1 MRYTKYQY
9 KKKSNGINFL
19 TSVVMMILGA
29 GAIGLIVGTVI
40 FNTVWDGKGINTADT
55 SKNVVGEE
63 LVAKEIFASVQCG
76 YFSKEE
82 NANKVLEGL
91 GKSYNAFVVKDAGK
105 FRVLAGVFTEQDGD
119 KALTE
124 LKGKGIDATKVKFT
138 LDEEDKVQGQISA
151 ISDGY
156 FKIVTTLKD
165 NEVKSVST
173 SDFKGWTK
181 ELPEITE
188 GDKKEVVSEFKKHIE
203 ELPSEL
209 KKENLTDELKYIYT
223 ILINFRK

>member
-29 GAIGLIVGTVI
+29 GAIGLIVGTMI
-40 FNTVWDGKGINTADT
+40 FNTVWGNKLMKIGGTSQEVVADET
-55 SKNVVGEE
+55 VK
-63 LVAKEIFASVQCG
+63 KEAFESVQCG

-82 NANKVLEGL
+82 NANKVLESL
-91 GKSYNAFVVKDAGK
+91 GKSYNSFVVKDEEK
-105 FRVLAGVFTEQDGD
+105 FRVLAGVFTGEEGD
-119 KALTE
+119 KALKE
-124 LKGKGIDATKVKFT
+124 LKDKGIEAAKVKFT
-138 LDEEDKVQGQISA
+138 LDEEDKVQEQISA

-156 FKIVTTLKD
+156 FKIVTTLKN
-165 NEVKSVST
+165 NEVKAVST
-173 SDFKGWTK
+173 SEFKGWTK

-188 GDKKEVVSEFKKHIE
+188 GDKKEIIGQFKKHIE

-223 ILINFRK
+223 ILINFKR

>member
-19 TSVVMMILGA
+19 TSVVMMIVGA
-29 GAIGLIVGTVI
+29 GAIGLIVGTMI
-40 FNTVWDGKGINTADT
+40 FNTVWGNKLMKIGGTSQEVVADET
-55 SKNVVGEE
+55 VK
-63 LVAKEIFASVQCG
+63 KEAFESVQCG

-82 NANKVLEGL
+82 NANKVLESL
-91 GKSYNAFVVKDAGK
+91 GKSYNSFVVKDEEK
-105 FRVLAGVFTEQDGD
+105 FRVLAGVFTGEEGD
-119 KALTE
+119 KALKE
-124 LKGKGIDATKVKFT
+124 LKDKGIEAAKVKFT
-138 LDEEDKVQGQISA
+138 LDEEDKVQEQISA

-156 FKIVTTLKD
+156 FKIVTTLKN
-165 NEVKSVST
+165 NEVKAVST
-173 SDFKGWTK
+173 SEFKGWTK

-188 GDKKEVVSEFKKHIE
+188 GDKKEIIGQFKKHIE

-223 ILINFRK
+223 ILINFKR

>member
-19 TSVVMMILGA
+19 TSVVMMIVGA
-29 GAIGLIVGTVI
+29 GAIGLIVGTMI
-40 FNTVWDGKGINTADT
+40 FNTVWGNKLMKIGGTSQEVVADET
-55 SKNVVGEE
+55 VK
-63 LVAKEIFASVQCG
+63 KEAFESIQCG

-82 NANKVLEGL
+82 NANKVLESL
-91 GKSYNAFVVKDAGK
+91 GKSYNSFVVKDEEK
-105 FRVLAGVFTEQDGD
+105 FRVLAGVFTGEEGD
-119 KALTE
+119 KALKE
-124 LKGKGIDATKVKFT
+124 LKDKGIEATKVKFT
-138 LDEEDKVQGQISA
+138 LDEEDKVQEQISA

-156 FKIVTTLKD
+156 FKIVTTLKN
-165 NEVKSVST
+165 NEVKAVST
-173 SDFKGWTK
+173 SEFKGWTK

-188 GDKKEVVSEFKKHIE
+188 GDKKEIIGQFKKHIE

-223 ILINFRK
+223 ILINFKR

>member
-29 GAIGLIVGTVI
+29 GAIGLIVGTMI
-40 FNTVWDGKGINTADT
+40 FNTVWGNKLMKIGGTSQEVVADET
-55 SKNVVGEE
+55 VK
-63 LVAKEIFASVQCG
+63 KEAFESVQCG

-82 NANKVLEGL
+82 NANKVLESL
-91 GKSYNAFVVKDAGK
+91 GKSYNSFVVKDEEK
-105 FRVLAGVFTEQDGD
+105 FRVLAGVFTGEEGD
-119 KALTE
+119 KALKE
-124 LKGKGIDATKVKFT
+124 LKEKGIEAAKVKFT
-138 LDEEDKVQGQISA
+138 LDEEDKVQEQISA

-156 FKIVTTLKD
+156 FKIVTTLKN
-165 NEVKSVST
+165 NEVKAVST
-173 SDFKGWTK
+173 SEFKGWTK

-188 GDKKEVVSEFKKHIE
+188 GDKKEIIGQFKKHIE

-223 ILINFRK
+223 ILINFKR

>member
-19 TSVVMMILGA
+19 TSVVMMIVGA
-29 GAIGLIVGTVI
+29 GAIGLIVGTMI
-40 FNTVWDGKGINTADT
+40 FNTVWGNKLMKIGGTSQEVVADET
-55 SKNVVGEE
+55 VK
-63 LVAKEIFASVQCG
+63 KEAFESVQCG

-82 NANKVLEGL
+82 NANKVLESL
-91 GKSYNAFVVKDAGK
+91 GKSYNSFVVKDEDK
-105 FRVLAGVFTEQDGD
+105 FRVLAGVFTGEEGD
-119 KALTE
+119 KALKE
-124 LKGKGIDATKVKFT
+124 LKEKGIEAAKVKFT
-138 LDEEDKVQGQISA
+138 LNEEDKVQEQISA

-156 FKIVTTLKD
+156 FKIVTTLKN
-165 NEVKSVST
+165 NEVKAVST
-173 SDFKGWTK
+173 SEFKGWTK

-188 GDKKEVVSEFKKHIE
+188 GDKTEIIGQFKKHIE

-223 ILINFRK
+223 IFINFKR

>member
-29 GAIGLIVGTVI
+29 GAIGLIVGTMI
-40 FNTVWDGKGINTADT
+40 FNTVWGNKLMKIGGTSREVVADET
-55 SKNVVGEE
+55 VK
-63 LVAKEIFASVQCG
+63 KEAFESVQCG

-82 NANKVLEGL
+82 NANKVLESL
-91 GKSYNAFVVKDAGK
+91 GKSYNSFVVKDEEK
-105 FRVLAGVFTEQDGD
+105 FRVLAGVFTGEEGD
-119 KALTE
+119 KALKE
-124 LKGKGIDATKVKFT
+124 LKEKGIEAAKVKFT
-138 LDEEDKVQGQISA
+138 LDEDDKVQEQISA

-156 FKIVTTLKD
+156 FKIVTTLKN
-165 NEVKSVST
+165 NEVKAVST
-173 SDFKGWTK
+173 SEFKGWTK

-188 GDKKEVVSEFKKHIE
+188 GDKKEIIGQFKKHIE

-223 ILINFRK
+223 ILINFKR

>member
-19 TSVVMMILGA
+19 TSVVMMIVGA
-29 GAIGLIVGTVI
+29 GAIGLIVGTMI
-40 FNTVWDGKGINTADT
+40 FNTVWGNKLMKIGGTSQEVVADET
-55 SKNVVGEE
+55 VK
-63 LVAKEIFASVQCG
+63 KEVFESVQCG

-82 NANKVLEGL
+82 NANKVLESL
-91 GKSYNAFVVKDAGK
+91 GKSYNSFVVKDEEK
-105 FRVLAGVFTEQDGD
+105 FRVLAGVFTGEDGD
-119 KALTE
+119 KALKE
-124 LKGKGIDATKVKFT
+124 LKEKGIEAAKVKFT
-138 LDEEDKVQGQISA
+138 LDEEDKVQEQISA

-156 FKIVTTLKD
+156 FKIVTTLKN
-165 NEVKSVST
+165 NEVKAVST
-173 SDFKGWTK
+173 SEFKGWTK

-188 GDKKEVVSEFKKHIE
+188 GDKKEIIGQFKKHIE

-223 ILINFRK
+223 ILINFKK

>member
-29 GAIGLIVGTVI
+29 GAIGLIVGTMI
-40 FNTVWDGKGINTADT
+40 FNTVWGNKLMKIGGTSQEVVADET
-55 SKNVVGEE
+55 VK
-63 LVAKEIFASVQCG
+63 KEAFESVQCG

-82 NANKVLEGL
+82 NANKVLESL
-91 GKSYNAFVVKDAGK
+91 GKSYNSFVVKDEEK
-105 FRVLAGVFTEQDGD
+105 FRVLAGVFTGEEGD
-119 KALTE
+119 KALKE
-124 LKGKGIDATKVKFT
+124 LKEKGIEAAKVKFT
-138 LDEEDKVQGQISA
+138 LDEDDKVQEQISA

-156 FKIVTTLKD
+156 FKIVTTLKN
-165 NEVKSVST
+165 NEVKAVST
-173 SDFKGWTK
+173 SEFKGWTK

-188 GDKKEVVSEFKKHIE
+188 GDKKEIIGQFKKHIE

-223 ILINFRK
+223 ILINFKR

>member
-19 TSVVMMILGA
+19 TSVVMMIVGA
-29 GAIGLIVGTVI
+29 GAIGLIVGTMI
-40 FNTVWDGKGINTADT
+40 FNTVWGNKLMKIGGTSQEVVADET
-55 SKNVVGEE
+55 VK
-63 LVAKEIFASVQCG
+63 KEAFESVQCG

-82 NANKVLEGL
+82 NANKVLESL
-91 GKSYNAFVVKDAGK
+91 GKSYNSFVVKDEEK
-105 FRVLAGVFTEQDGD
+105 FRVLAGVFTGEEGD
-119 KALTE
+119 KALKE
-124 LKGKGIDATKVKFT
+124 LKDKGIEAAKVKFT
-138 LDEEDKVQGQISA
+138 LDEEDKVQEQISA

-156 FKIVTTLKD
+156 FKIVTTLKN
-165 NEVKSVST
+165 NEVKAVST
-173 SDFKGWTK
+173 SEFKGWTK

-188 GDKKEVVSEFKKHIE
+188 GDKKEIIEQFKKHIE

-223 ILINFRK
+223 ILINFKR

>member
-29 GAIGLIVGTVI
+29 GAIGLIVGTMI
-40 FNTVWDGKGINTADT
+40 FNTVWGNKLMKIGGTSQEVVADET
-55 SKNVVGEE
+55 VK
-63 LVAKEIFASVQCG
+63 KEAFESVQCG

-82 NANKVLEGL
+82 NANKVLESL
-91 GKSYNAFVVKDAGK
+91 GKSYNSFVVKDEEK
-105 FRVLAGVFTEQDGD
+105 FRVLVGVFTGEEGD
-119 KALTE
+119 KALKE
-124 LKGKGIDATKVKFT
+124 LKEKGIEAAKVKFT
-138 LDEEDKVQGQISA
+138 LDEEDKVQEQISA

-156 FKIVTTLKD
+156 FKIVTTLKN
-165 NEVKSVST
+165 NEVKAVST
-173 SDFKGWTK
+173 SEFKGWTK

-188 GDKKEVVSEFKKHIE
+188 GDKKEIIGQFKKHIE

-223 ILINFRK
+223 ILINFKR